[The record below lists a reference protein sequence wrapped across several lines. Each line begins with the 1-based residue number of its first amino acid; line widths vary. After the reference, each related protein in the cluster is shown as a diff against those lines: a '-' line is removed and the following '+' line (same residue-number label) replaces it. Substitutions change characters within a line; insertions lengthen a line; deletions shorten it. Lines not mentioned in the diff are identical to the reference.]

1 MAPAIVNATLL
12 VNNPQTSM
20 IAIMEKNVN
29 LWTTY
34 KQHMVQSIQEWTK
47 YNSWKTA
54 FKKLKE
60 YGLLTYGLSFTNF
73 TRFILEYFN
82 TYVVTYQQFW
92 AYKIVRYQYIITSAR
107 LENSIIFHL
116 IKLAVMN
123 AWVAH
128 KEAGGY
134 EN

>member
-47 YNSWKTA
+47 
-54 FKKLKE
+54 
-60 YGLLTYGLSFTNF
+60 
-73 TRFILEYFN
+73 
-82 TYVVTYQQFW
+82 
-92 AYKIVRYQYIITSAR
+92 
-107 LENSIIFHL
+107 
-116 IKLAVMN
+116 
-123 AWVAH
+123 
-128 KEAGGY
+128 
-134 EN
+134 